1 MKTPTT
7 EITPDVR
14 EEIIRS
20 LRELGTPANVKGYA
34 YLKSALEIL
43 LFSPNAMES
52 ITKALYPAIALMH
65 DTTSSRV
72 ERAIRHAVEVTYDR
86 NDPDTLSRLLGISDW
101 EKGKLTNSE
110 FLAAVAEN
118 IRLKLNRYANSD
130 PSPLPMSMG
139 LTENGVLK
147 LAEEARLTQL
157 RIDLITLG
165 ILDPSSIQ
173 EANHD

>member
-20 LRELGTPANVKGYA
+20 LRELGTPAHVKGYA

-43 LFSPNAMES
+43 LSNPNAMES
-52 ITKALYPAIALMH
+52 ITKALYPVVALMH

-72 ERAIRHAVEVTYDR
+72 ERAIRHAVEVIYDR

-130 PSPLPMSMG
+130 PSPLPIDIG
-139 LTENGVLK
+139 LTGEVLN
-147 LAEEARLTQL
+147 LAEKARLAQL
-157 RIDLITLG
+157 RTDLITLG
-165 ILDPSSIQ
+165 VLDPSSIQ
-173 EANHD
+173 VANHD